1 MKKLSLLI
9 LTMMMMSLFLS
20 AQDIQLPAPDKTG
33 GKPLMRALSER
44 KTTREFRQDKDLPLA
59 TLSNLLGQLTA
70 LIAPTSVQHPLQTTA
85 RSWSCILPSEK
96 VCILRC
102 QNHKL
107 KLVKKGD
114 YRKNTGVQDFVGDAS
129 LNVIFVS
136 DLSKATSRHFALI
149 DCGFVSQN
157 IYLFCASEGLNT
169 VVRGSFDKDEL
180 GKLLNLP
187 SNQEVL
193 LTQSVDILNRIK
205 KRRNTHLV
213 AFYYLALKSY
223 FSSCTISITGL
234 NLSTHSAYPPASVCR
249 YRTVH

>member
-1 MKKLSLLI
+1 MKKLSFLI
-9 LTMMMMSLFLS
+9 LMTMMMNVFLS

-33 GKPLMRALSER
+33 GKPLMQALSER
-44 KTTREFRQDKDLPLA
+44 KTTREFRQNKDLSLT
-59 TLSNLLGQLTA
+59 TLSNLLWAANGFNRPDKRT
-70 LIAPTSVQHPLQTTA
+70 APTANNRQELELYIAVRDGLYFYDA
-85 RSWSCILPSEK
+85 K
-96 VCILRC
+96 
-102 QNHKL
+102 NHKL

-114 YRKNTGVQDFVGDAS
+114 YRKNTGMQDFVGDAS

-193 LTQSVDILNRIK
+193 LTQSVDILSRWIK
-205 KRRNTHLV
+205 SDDYTSSL
-213 AFYYLALKSY
+213 FYP
-223 FSSCTISITGL
+223 SCSKQGL
-234 NLSTHSAYPPASVCR
+234 FFFLPRFP
-249 YRTVH
+249 

>member
-1 MKKLSLLI
+1 MAQNNTKIHKKLQDTDFIRYFFIFVIVLSKSKTIFKNQTMKKLSFLI
-9 LTMMMMSLFLS
+9 LMTVMMNVFLS

-33 GKPLMRALSER
+33 GKPLMQALSER
-44 KTTREFRQDKDLPLA
+44 KTTREFRQNKDLSLT
-59 TLSNLLGQLTA
+59 TLSNLLWAANGFNRPDKRT
-70 LIAPTSVQHPLQTTA
+70 APTANNRQELELYIAVRDGLYFYDA
-85 RSWSCILPSEK
+85 K
-96 VCILRC
+96 
-102 QNHKL
+102 NHKL

-114 YRKNTGVQDFVGDAS
+114 YRKNTGMQDFVGDAS

-193 LTQSVDILNRIK
+193 LTQSV
-205 KRRNTHLV
+205 
-213 AFYYLALKSY
+213 
-223 FSSCTISITGL
+223 G
-234 NLSTHSAYPPASVCR
+234 YPK
-249 YRTVH
+249 